1 MNQTNSKINPRLMCK
16 VPNYLKYFKFDLNY
30 LNDLKWLDLNISSK
44 IIIYDKNLDY
54 LGSHV
59 GIKLTLNESFN
70 LKTVIPSKIK
80 NIMVKM

>member
-1 MNQTNSKINPRLMCK
+1 
-16 VPNYLKYFKFDLNY
+16 

-59 GIKLTLNESFN
+59 GINLTLNESFN

-80 NIMVKM
+80 NIMVKMWG

>member
-1 MNQTNSKINPRLMCK
+1 